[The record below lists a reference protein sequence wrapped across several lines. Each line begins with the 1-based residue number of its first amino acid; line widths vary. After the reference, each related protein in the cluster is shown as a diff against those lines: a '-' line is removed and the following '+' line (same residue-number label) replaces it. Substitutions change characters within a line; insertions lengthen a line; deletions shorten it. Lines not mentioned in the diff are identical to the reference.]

1 MRVQVLHV
9 PDCPNLALLLERLD
23 KVLGDGEAVT
33 THPIETD
40 EQATALGMAGSPT
53 LLLDGVDPFD
63 NPQQQPGLSCRVY
76 RDEEGCTIAAPS
88 VTQLRTVLVAAQ
100 AATNLSSWRSRAAP
114 TEPAER
120 AVHQAVLRAF
130 AATGRPPGAE
140 ELDEVAASFDT
151 SSRRVLSALH
161 TADAIRLDPAGHIA
175 VAYPFSTTPTRHVVR
190 IANRIDVYAMC
201 AIDALGVAA
210 MLAAD
215 VVISSTDPTGGLP
228 ITVTV
233 TGGRAVW
240 EPTDTV
246 VFVGAQAGGG
256 PSVDRCCDYL
266 NFFPSI
272 AAARAWATTNP
283 NVPGQILNPG
293 DAAQLGARI
302 FGHLLTPG
310 QDPRGD
316 VRAWSW

>member
-1 MRVQVLHV
+1 MRVQVQVLHV
-9 PDCPNLALLLERLD
+9 PGCPNLALLLERLD
-23 KVLGDGEAVT
+23 EALGDREAVT
-33 THPIETD
+33 THLIETD
-40 EQATALGMAGSPT
+40 EQATTLGMAGSPT

-63 NPQQQPGLSCRVY
+63 NPEQRPGLSCRVF
-76 RDEEGCTIAAPS
+76 RDGEGRAIAAPS
-88 VTQLRTVLVAAQ
+88 VIQLRTALIAAQ
-100 AATNLSSWRSRAAP
+100 AATNLSAWRSRAAP

-120 AVHQAVLRAF
+120 AVHQTILRAF

-140 ELDEVAASFDT
+140 ELDDVAASFGT

-210 MLAAD
+210 MLTAD
-215 VVISSTDPTGGLP
+215 VVIASTDPTSGLP

-233 TGGRAVW
+233 TGGRATW

-256 PSVDRCCDYL
+256 PSVDRCCNYL

-272 AAARAWATTNP
+272 AAARAWAMAHP
-283 NVPGQILNPG
+283 HVPGQILNPA

-302 FGHLLTPG
+302 FGHLLTP
-310 QDPRGD
+310 
-316 VRAWSW
+316 V